1 MMRWLLGLTVV
12 SCVTVGSWERAG
24 AVERRRPAED
34 PQPRRVIRGSYL
46 EYVVIRQQGRPV
58 RVKQVYS
65 GYSAHFPPPALLY
78 YGYPHSG
85 DDTGIGPLWGP

>member
-1 MMRWLLGLTVV
+1 MKRWMLGLGLAVI
-12 SCVTVGSWERAG
+12 SCVTVGSLSSAS
-24 AVERRRPAED
+24 AAERRRAAYP
-34 PQPRRVIRGSYL
+34 PRVIRGSYA

-58 RVKQVYS
+58 RVKKVYT
-65 GYSAHFPPPALLY
+65 GYSAHFPMPALMY